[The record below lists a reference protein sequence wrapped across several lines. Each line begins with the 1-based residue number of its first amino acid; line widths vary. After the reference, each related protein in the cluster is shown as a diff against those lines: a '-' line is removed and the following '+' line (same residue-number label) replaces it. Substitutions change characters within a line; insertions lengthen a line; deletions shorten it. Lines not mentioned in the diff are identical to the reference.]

1 MGKEVVGDMIKQLI
15 LLVGPT
21 LMILVGLPILQN
33 VTITFFLFYGWL
45 LFVPLVFIFWNK
57 KSTYPLK
64 LPLTKKSL
72 LVGAVSGVI
81 CLVVIYSFVFFFQ
94 SSVLNIP
101 ELQQILVEWDFNG
114 AKVILLIFVLIFI
127 NPILEELY
135 WREFMHSRLVHKI
148 GNVKTIFV
156 TSIFYSLYH
165 LIVVIEIFSF
175 PFNALAVIPVFLAGI
190 MWGIFRI
197 QLKSITAS
205 IVSHSLADIGIML
218 VYWNIVM

>member
-1 MGKEVVGDMIKQLI
+1 MIKQLI

-21 LMILVGLPILQN
+21 LMIMMGLPILQN

-57 KSTYPLK
+57 KSTYTLK

-72 LVGAVSGVI
+72 FVGVISGVI
-81 CLVVIYSFVFFFQ
+81 CLGAIYSFVFFFQ

-101 ELQQILVEWDFNG
+101 ELQQVLVEWDFNG
-114 AKVILLIFVLIFI
+114 AKVILLILVLIFI

-197 QLKSITAS
+197 QLKSIAAS

>member
-1 MGKEVVGDMIKQLI
+1 MGNEVGGNMIKQLI

-21 LMILVGLPILQN
+21 LMIMVGLPILQN

-57 KSTYPLK
+57 KSTYTLK

-72 LVGAVSGVI
+72 LVGVISGVI
-81 CLVVIYSFVFFFQ
+81 CLVAIYSFVFFFQ

-101 ELQQILVEWDFNG
+101 ELQQVLVEWDFNG

-148 GNVKTIFV
+148 GSVKTIFV